1 MRRLDKKAETRYA
14 ETTKMRRS
22 TVSLLSYIPWL
33 DIFLALLFLGL
44 VVLGFWQ
51 GMLKEIWL
59 LLSLYLGTIV
69 ASLYGDYVGS
79 LFRQQI
85 GSQGPEAERIASAWG
100 FFIALI
106 LSTAIFFTI
115 LYLLVGHLRL
125 RASLLA
131 LDKIGGTTLGL
142 VSAFAITALIAFA
155 LKALLDNIEV
165 PEWPFVVVL
174 QRQAP
179 TSLLLNLFDS
189 TRSTLLATFRFWLPE
204 LPTFLSPPAP

>member
-1 MRRLDKKAETRYA
+1 MSFLYF
-14 ETTKMRRS
+14 
-22 TVSLLSYIPWL
+22 IPWL

-59 LLSLYLGTIV
+59 ILSLYLGTIV
-69 ASLYGDYVGS
+69 ASLYGDYVGG
-79 LFRQQI
+79 LIRKQV

-115 LYLLVGHLRL
+115 LYLLGGHLKL

-131 LDKIGGTTLGL
+131 LDKIGGTALGL
-142 VSAFAITALIAFA
+142 VSAFAITALSAFI
-155 LKALLDNIEV
+155 LKALLGSVSV
-165 PEWPFVVVL
+165 PEWAFVGML

-179 TSLLLNLFDS
+179 TSPLLNLFDS
-189 TRSTLLATFRFWLPE
+189 TRTTLLSTFRFWLPE
-204 LPTFLSPPAP
+204 LPAFLAPPAP